1 MGLSLQTR
9 IPAGL
14 ASKLKQLVKD
24 YDEDCAH
31 NSEEEPEMML
41 GVYTSEFPSVPLLEA
56 MKAQVQVEAQRSSVQ
71 ASPLMSFGL

>member
-1 MGLSLQTR
+1 MAPLLQTR

-24 YDEDCAH
+24 YDELSAH

-41 GVYTSEFPSVPLLEA
+41 GVFVSEFPSEPLLEA
-56 MKAQVQVEAQRSSVQ
+56 MKAQVQVESPRSSVQ
-71 ASPLMSFGL
+71 ASPLMIFGL